1 MRGGGAGPPPVNT
14 VQPHTWL
21 CLSPELRGADTLQA
35 TKASPAAAE
44 GRALKTRSLLLVASS
59 PQVPFIWVPS
69 HHEARTDCDGKHPPK
84 PGPHSHLQPTPP
96 EAP

>member
-44 GRALKTRSLLLVASS
+44 GRALKTRSLLPL
-59 PQVPFIWVPS
+59 PFT
-69 HHEARTDCDGKHPPK
+69 RRFKPPGSFYL
-84 PGPHSHLQPTPP
+84 GPLTP
-96 EAP
+96 